1 MAKRPYM
8 PLFIDRWRGGTESIS
23 PKHRG
28 PYLDVLCAIW
38 SGNGSLK
45 NDPRVLRSASRLD
58 VRQFQSFWAECSGKF
73 LISSDEIRHQ
83 TVTEMLAASDKFAA
97 KMQQNRARANKKPK
111 AKQGTEKQVRDY
123 HTKGMVS
130 SLREEKPYLAID
142 EMKHAAASPPSPLE
156 GGGDATETVQQIPTL
171 PDAARE
177 VLAQLRDLNMR
188 GKVSLLEIQQ
198 FKKAVQ
204 GERSG
209 RVLLIPAYEPPEA
222 VAAVLNQPKLKAI
235 EGGKQ

>member
-1 MAKRPYM
+1 MAKPF
-8 PLFIDRWRGGTESIS
+8 PLFTDRWRGMTYDVA

-28 PYLDVLCAIW
+28 AFQDLVVAIW
-38 SGNGSLK
+38 EAKGA
-45 NDPRVLRSASRLD
+45 LRHDMQTIATAARLD
-58 VRQFQSFWAECSGKF
+58 ERQCRSFWEACAQKF
-73 LISSDEIRHQ
+73 IVEDGMIRHEY
-83 TVTEMLAASDKFAA
+83 VDGMLAHARKIAA
-97 KMQQNRARANKKPK
+97 KMQQNGAKGGKKTQAKQRAYQAK
-111 AKQGTEKQVRDY
+111 AKPYDTEGIVPLTEETIPSSVRKISHSPTD
-123 HTKGMVS
+123 
-130 SLREEKPYLAID
+130 
-142 EMKHAAASPPSPLE
+142 ASPPSPME

-177 VLAQLRDLNMR
+177 VLAQLRDLNAR
-188 GKVSLLEIQQ
+188 GKVSLREIDQ